1 MRPSPPRRLTLSA
14 GGAAWWHAV
23 YRGRAAGQ
31 MRSRGYC
38 ARWPRRKLPT
48 AAGTQQAEAEAT
60 KPTARND
67 VRTMCHTDGLV
78 GRLAPV
84 SPPPHRLHL
93 QAVQLLAQVLLAMQ
107 GVDGAAEQS
116 RAVAESTIAPALA
129 LNMDDVAA
137 RSMLLTAAALSV
149 LVNESRDPE
158 ARRVRATQARRLLD
172 DALPGTRKKLG
183 CQARRRGGG
192 QFFFRLSLNF
202 RKFKI
207 FGLIPKM

>member
-1 MRPSPPRRLTLSA
+1 MVACRIQRSGSWANALPWVLRALAETQAANSSRYAAGRSGSNETHRQKRRANHVSHRRT
-14 GGAAWWHAV
+14 
-23 YRGRAAGQ
+23 GRAPRAG
-31 MRSRGYC
+31 
-38 ARWPRRKLPT
+38 L
-48 AAGTQQAEAEAT
+48 
-60 KPTARND
+60 
-67 VRTMCHTDGLV
+67 
-78 GRLAPV
+78 
-84 SPPPHRLHL
+84 PPPHRLHL

-183 CQARRRGGG
+183 CQARRRGGDS
-192 QFFFRLSLNF
+192 FFFDYH
-202 RKFKI
+202 
-207 FGLIPKM
+207 